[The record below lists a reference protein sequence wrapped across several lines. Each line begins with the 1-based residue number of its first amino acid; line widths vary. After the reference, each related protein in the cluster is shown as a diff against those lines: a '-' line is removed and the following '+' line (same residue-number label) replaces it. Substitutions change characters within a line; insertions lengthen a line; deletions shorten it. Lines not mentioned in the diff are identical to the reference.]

1 MQFRI
6 RRFAILTNAEESRTR
21 HIGEEPVEVKNVLSL
36 LKPNVA
42 SLGYAL
48 FLAINAAGVWGGVFP
63 FLPAEFQTREI
74 LLGFFLA
81 QSLIF
86 MLSFLASAVGVYFLP
101 GPTRQFLV
109 RLTSAPYALGWVC
122 LIAAIY
128 LSDHALVLV
137 VCGGALLGLGSAG
150 FYMLWQRLFASQDPD
165 TGNRDL
171 AVGTAWAALM
181 YFSLYLIPRAITA
194 FLIPLVFLP
203 LFGLCVTLRSRE
215 INLDQPM
222 FEDVPGEHPH
232 VYRQIIRDYWRIAL
246 LVGIIGFCTGVMR
259 ALTIADMQA
268 GSLVNILSMGS
279 MMIAAIALL
288 LAWNLRNIRL
298 NIGIIYKMAFPF
310 LITSFLLLPLLPTA
324 YSRWLAAILYAV
336 YSVAIALMMVQCAQI
351 SRDRGV
357 NPVFVYGFFGTIVY
371 ALHDVGF
378 IGGTLAEN
386 MTVIGLS
393 PLAMVALVAVYLLA
407 LIHFVGAGG
416 FGAALKSTDGIELMA
431 LTKGAGDKRTMT
443 MVALVAVYLLALIH
457 FVGAGGFG
465 AALKSTDGIELMA
478 LTKGAGDKRTMTR
491 KVVRR
496 RSPSPQTPDGALEGT
511 AIAASVGG
519 RSATNG
525 NPGIA
530 CEAPEQDA
538 SMFADRVSAQTEIV
552 RERYRLTAREAE
564 IAELIARGN
573 TVARIAEM
581 LVVSENTVRTHS
593 KRIYTKL
600 DIHKKQ
606 ELIDLIDSIEEA

>member
-1 MQFRI
+1 MRARGIIELFR
-6 RRFAILTNAEESRTR
+6 
-21 HIGEEPVEVKNVLSL
+21 
-36 LKPNVA
+36 PNVA

-63 FLPAEFQTREI
+63 FLPIDFQTHEI
-74 LLGFFLA
+74 LFAFFLA
-81 QSLIF
+81 QSLVF
-86 MLSFLASAVGVYFLP
+86 TLSFLISAVGVYFLP
-101 GPTRQFLV
+101 GPTRRFLV

-128 LSDHALVLV
+128 IPSRALALV

-150 FYMLWQRLFASQDPD
+150 FYMLWQRLFASQDPES
-165 TGNRDL
+165 GNRDL
-171 AVGTAWAALM
+171 AVGTVWAAVM
-181 YFSLYLIPRAITA
+181 YFSLYLIPQAVTA

-203 LFGLCVTLRSRE
+203 LFGLCVTLRSRT

-232 VYRQIIRDYWRIAL
+232 VYRKIVRDCWRSAL
-246 LVGIIGFCTGVMR
+246 FVGIIGFCTGIMR
-259 ALTIADMQA
+259 ALAVADMQA

-298 NIGIIYKMAFPF
+298 NVRAIYRMAFPF
-310 LITSFLLLPLLPTA
+310 VITSFLLLPLLPA
-324 YSRWLAAILYAV
+324 VYGRWLAAVLYAF

-386 MTVIGLS
+386 MIVIGLS
-393 PLAMVALVAVYLLA
+393 PLAMVALIAVYLMA
-407 LIHFVGAGG
+407 LINFIGSGG
-416 FGAALKSTDGIELMA
+416 FSAALKSVDGIELMA
-431 LTKGAGDKRTMT
+431 LTKDARDRRT
-443 MVALVAVYLLALIH
+443 V
-457 FVGAGGFG
+457 
-465 AALKSTDGIELMA
+465 
-478 LTKGAGDKRTMTR
+478 TR

-496 RSPSPQTPDGALEGT
+496 RAPALQNEGSQPAHAVGSSAANPASTTTSDAAPRSTQTG
-511 AIAASVGG
+511 
-519 RSATNG
+519 
-525 NPGIA
+525 
-530 CEAPEQDA
+530 EAKEETPL
-538 SMFADRVSAQTEIV
+538 FADRISAQAEVI
-552 RERYRLTAREAE
+552 RERYRLTARETE

-606 ELIDLIDSIEEA
+606 ELIDLLEEVDV

>member
-259 ALTIADMQA
+259 ALAVADMQA

-443 MVALVAVYLLALIH
+443 
-457 FVGAGGFG
+457 
-465 AALKSTDGIELMA
+465 
-478 LTKGAGDKRTMTR
+478 R

>member
-63 FLPAEFQTREI
+63 FLPAEFQTHEI

-259 ALTIADMQA
+259 ALAVADMQA

-443 MVALVAVYLLALIH
+443 
-457 FVGAGGFG
+457 
-465 AALKSTDGIELMA
+465 
-478 LTKGAGDKRTMTR
+478 R

-564 IAELIARGN
+564 IAELIARRN

>member
-1 MQFRI
+1 MRARGIIELFR
-6 RRFAILTNAEESRTR
+6 
-21 HIGEEPVEVKNVLSL
+21 
-36 LKPNVA
+36 PNVA

-63 FLPAEFQTREI
+63 FLPIDFQTHEI
-74 LLGFFLA
+74 LFAFFLA
-81 QSLIF
+81 QSLVF
-86 MLSFLASAVGVYFLP
+86 TLSFLISAVGVYFLP
-101 GPTRQFLV
+101 GPTRRFLV

-128 LSDHALVLV
+128 IPSRALALV

-150 FYMLWQRLFASQDPD
+150 FYMLWQRLFASQDPES
-165 TGNRDL
+165 GNRDL
-171 AVGTAWAALM
+171 AVGTVWAAVM
-181 YFSLYLIPRAITA
+181 YFSLYLIPQAVTA

-203 LFGLCVTLRSRE
+203 LFGLCVTLRSRT

-232 VYRQIIRDYWRIAL
+232 VYRKIVRDCWRSAL
-246 LVGIIGFCTGVMR
+246 FVGIIGFCTGIMR
-259 ALTIADMQA
+259 ALAVADMQA

-298 NIGIIYKMAFPF
+298 NVRAIYRMAFPF
-310 LITSFLLLPLLPTA
+310 VITSFLLLPLLPA
-324 YSRWLAAILYAV
+324 VYGRWLAAILYAF

-386 MTVIGLS
+386 MIVIGLS
-393 PLAMVALVAVYLLA
+393 PLAMVALIAVYLMA
-407 LIHFVGAGG
+407 LINFIGSGG
-416 FGAALKSTDGIELMA
+416 FSAALKSVDGIELMA
-431 LTKGAGDKRTMT
+431 LTKDARDRRT
-443 MVALVAVYLLALIH
+443 V
-457 FVGAGGFG
+457 
-465 AALKSTDGIELMA
+465 
-478 LTKGAGDKRTMTR
+478 TR
-491 KVVRR
+491 KVVRKR
-496 RSPSPQTPDGALEGT
+496 APALQNEGAQPAHTVGNAAANPASTTTSDAAPRSTQTG
-511 AIAASVGG
+511 
-519 RSATNG
+519 
-525 NPGIA
+525 
-530 CEAPEQDA
+530 EAKEETPL
-538 SMFADRVSAQTEIV
+538 FADRISAQAEVI
-552 RERYRLTAREAE
+552 RERYRLTARETE

-606 ELIDLIDSIEEA
+606 ELIDLLEEVDV